1 MFGSLR
7 ILLAIGVAL
16 SHVGITIFGY
26 NLGVASVV
34 AFYLISGYVTSHLL
48 DTQLKTPSDYYWERS
63 LRLLP
68 SYWGALGIAALIWLI
83 LRPENSLFLQR
94 APDWIDWLSNITVIS
109 LNFYMWSGQDQ
120 FMPIPTAWSLAA
132 ELQFYLLAPWIL
144 MLNQRNRFIVTLA
157 SLLVWVAAQTG
168 FLQTDWWGYRLLPGI
183 LLMFLMG
190 ACVLRHERWMLGL
203 VWLTA
208 AIVFCAIMAGLIG
221 AQPYNVETSVGA
233 VARHTDLNAA
243 IATVPQRLGRFL
255 WPAGIS
261 LLSSAL
267 PYVVGLA
274 GGGLSGRRA
283 SQPAN
288 HPARVA
294 CLHPCRQLAVVL
306 DLRIA
311 ADALPPFAATKVP
324 CGPLKAGVWIN
335 QSL

>member
-221 AQPYNVETSVGA
+221 AQPYNVETSVG
-233 VARHTDLNAA
+233 LL
-243 IATVPQRLGRFL
+243 LGIPIL
-255 WPAGIS
+255 M
-261 LLSSAL
+261 LLSRLSRRGWDDFFGRLAYPFFLLHFPMLWVWQAAGYPATAL
-267 PYVVGLA
+267 LNQPTILLAWLASTLAASWLLFLICELPLTHYRHSLRRRSRVV
-274 GGGLSGRRA
+274 
-283 SQPAN
+283 
-288 HPARVA
+288 H
-294 CLHPCRQLAVVL
+294 
-306 DLRIA
+306 
-311 ADALPPFAATKVP
+311 
-324 CGPLKAGVWIN
+324 
-335 QSL
+335 